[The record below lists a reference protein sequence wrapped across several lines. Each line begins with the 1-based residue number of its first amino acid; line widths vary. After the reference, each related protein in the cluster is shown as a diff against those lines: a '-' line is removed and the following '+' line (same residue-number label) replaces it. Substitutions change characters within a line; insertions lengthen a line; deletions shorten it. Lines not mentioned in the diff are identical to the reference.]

1 MLIFWDQRLV
11 FLATPKAGSTAV
23 EMALDPLAAVSMP
36 RPDPLKHMAARDYAA
51 HLAPYLHSA
60 SGEHFTTV
68 ALMRHP
74 LDWLRSWYR
83 FMQRDEL
90 DTTQIDSPNQSFEQ
104 FIETYLSD
112 QAHRFAGIGKQTDY
126 LTDENGGLL
135 IDRLFRYE
143 DMDSLV
149 RFLEDRLD
157 CAITLPR
164 VNVPPSVETKLRP
177 ETEIRLREFLA
188 DDFRLYGTI
197 GPEHPPQ
204 NS

>member
-23 EMALDPLAAVSMP
+23 EMALDPLAAVTMA
-36 RPDPLKHMAARDYAA
+36 RPAPLKHMPAREYAT
-51 HLAPYLHSA
+51 HLAPYLHSS
-60 SGEHFTTV
+60 SGAHFTTV

-83 FMQRDEL
+83 FALRDEF
-90 DTTQIDSPNQSFEQ
+90 DAPQHEARAISFEQ
-104 FIETYLSD
+104 FIEAYLDDASPE
-112 QAHRFAGIGKQTDY
+112 FSNIGKQTDY
-126 LTDENGGLL
+126 LTDQSGELL

-143 DMDSLV
+143 DMDTFV

-164 VNVPPSVETKLRP
+164 VNVPPSVETQIHAR
-177 ETEIRLREFLA
+177 TEARLTEFLNE
-188 DDFRLYGTI
+188 DFRLYQAIQT
-197 GPEHPPQ
+197 
-204 NS
+204 